1 MIITENT
8 GANKD
13 THPFCKCGN
22 DYGGDRIIIED
33 DIFIPILDGERQCG
47 LDISGFFK
55 NVSQANILKFKLNK
69 GQTKVLTSPDDNGM
83 KFLAI
88 STEKPTTPLY
98 WRKKYESILDEYIT
112 AILNGSFVITTA
124 PFTQDRI
131 NATLDLTLKSDN
143 SFKYITWANFEDAYI
158 NGSFGSSWNA
168 ATASWVSY
176 DPSLTTNRKVVVDKA
191 LSIPFVIEQD
201 QNGNYTGEITEIID
215 LGNAAITFKLE
226 FHGEYPNTFVID
238 SLTLSLDGHFVGA
251 LFVNPG
257 TLTTDFVTIPL
268 CMRAE
273 YSFLATS
280 GKVEVYDKI
289 VGLMVLTSTDNEPIQ
304 PIKLLNNND
313 NQIKVS
319 AMIGS

>member
-13 THPFCKCGN
+13 THPFCKCGS
-22 DYGGDRIIIED
+22 DYGGDRIVIID
-33 DIFIPILDGERQCG
+33 DVFTPILDGEHQCG
-47 LDISGFFK
+47 LDVSGFFK
-55 NVSQANILKFKLNK
+55 NINQANTLKFNLKQ
-69 GQTKVLTSPDDNGM
+69 GQTKILMSPDENGM

-88 STEKPTTPLY
+88 STEKPTTPLH
-98 WRKKYESILDEYIT
+98 WRKKYESVLDEYIT

-131 NATLDLTLKSDN
+131 NATFDLTLKSDN
-143 SFKYITWANFEDAYI
+143 SFKFITWTNFSTAFI
-158 NGSFGSSWNA
+158 NGSFGSSWNNA
-168 ATASWVSY
+168 PASWLSY
-176 DPSLTTNRKVVVDKA
+176 DPSLTTNRKVVVDQA

-201 QNGNYTGEITEIID
+201 QNGNYLGEVTEIIN
-215 LGNAAITFKLE
+215 LGNAAITFTLK

-238 SLTLSLDGHFVGA
+238 SLTLSLDGHFVGS
-251 LFVNPG
+251 LFINPG
-257 TLTTDFVTIPL
+257 TLITDFITTPL
-268 CMRAE
+268 CVRAE

-280 GKVEVYDKI
+280 GKIEMYDKI

-304 PIKLLNNND
+304 PVKLLNNGN

>member
-13 THPFCKCGN
+13 THAFCKCGT

-33 DIFIPILDGERQCG
+33 DVFIPILDGEHQCG

-55 NVSQANILKFKLNK
+55 NVSQANIIKFKLNK
-69 GQTKVLTSPDDNGM
+69 GQTKILSSLDLNGM

-98 WRKKYESILDEYIT
+98 WRKKYEDILDEYVT

-143 SFKYITWANFEDAYI
+143 SFKFITWANFNAAFI
-158 NGSFGSSWNA
+158 NGEYGTTWANADSSW
-168 ATASWVSY
+168 TTY
-176 DPSLTTNRKVVVDKA
+176 DPVLTTNRKFVVDKF
-191 LSIPFVIEQD
+191 LSIPFVIELD
-201 QNGNYTGEITEIID
+201 DAGNYLGEMVELID
-215 LGNAAITFKLE
+215 LGNCAVKFTLK
-226 FHGEYPNTFVID
+226 FHGEYPNSFIID
-238 SLTLSLDGHFVGA
+238 SLTISLDGHFVGE
-251 LFVNPG
+251 LFISPG
-257 TLTTDFVTIPL
+257 TLTTDFVSTPL
-268 CMRAE
+268 CMKVE
-273 YSFLATS
+273 YSFLASS
-280 GKVEVYDKI
+280 GLIEMYDKI

-304 PIKLLNNND
+304 PLKLLNMND

-319 AMIGS
+319 ALIGS